1 MLAGLR
7 EEQILA
13 QILPALGMG
22 SLGMRSDPRV
32 LIGPG
37 DDAAVLAVP
46 SGRLVVTTDSMVRGR
61 DWRDDW
67 SSAQD
72 VGHKLVTQNIAD
84 VAAMGAVPIGLV
96 LALIAGPD
104 TSLRWVT
111 DLARGLG
118 EACDLAGIS
127 VVGGDLSSAPAGV
140 VVAAATAFGE
150 LIEPAAVCRDGARP
164 GDVLAVFG
172 TLGTSAAG
180 LALLSTGIPEAD
192 LTLVAAHRRPRCPVA
207 EGPRA
212 ARGGATAMLDISD
225 GLVRDAGRLALAS
238 GIRIDLS
245 EAALEPDIAALTPA
259 LGSQAAR
266 ACVLGGGEEHSLLA
280 CFPAAA
286 APAMVAAG
294 WRIIGEAL
302 PDGGGPLGP
311 VTMDG
316 RELAESGW
324 DHFG

>member
-1 MLAGLR
+1 MLAGHSEEEILR
-7 EEQILA
+7 R
-13 QILPALGMG
+13 ILPALGSG
-22 SLGMRSDPRV
+22 RDARV
-32 LIGPG
+32 LLGPG
-37 DDAAVLAVP
+37 DDAAILAVP

-104 TSLRWVT
+104 TKLTWVT
-111 DLARGLG
+111 DLAGGLG
-118 EACDLAGIS
+118 EACAAAGIS

-150 LIEPAAVCRDGARP
+150 LDTAAVRRDGARP
-164 GDVLAVFG
+164 GDALAVFG

-180 LALLSTGIPEAD
+180 LLLLADGAAEAEPG
-192 LTLVAAHRRPRCPVA
+192 LVAAHRRPRCPVG

-225 GLVRDAGRLALAS
+225 GLVRDAGRLAYAS
-238 GIRIDLS
+238 GIRLDLH
-245 EAALEPDIAALTPA
+245 EAALEPDIAVLTPA
-259 LGSQAAR
+259 VGADRAR
-266 ACVLGGGEEHSLLA
+266 VCVLAGGEEHSLLA
-280 CFPAAA
+280 CFPPTVV
-286 APAMVAAG
+286 PAMVAAG
-294 WRIIGEAL
+294 WRVIGTAL
-302 PDGGGPLGP
+302 PAEGDQIGR
-311 VTMDG
+311 VTLDEVG
-316 RELAESGW
+316 LSESGW